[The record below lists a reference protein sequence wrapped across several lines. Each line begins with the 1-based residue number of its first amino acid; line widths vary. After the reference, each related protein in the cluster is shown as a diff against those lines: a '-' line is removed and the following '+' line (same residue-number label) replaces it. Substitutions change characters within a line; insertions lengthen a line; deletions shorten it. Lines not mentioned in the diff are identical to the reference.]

1 MYRWNEGK
9 NEQLLLQRGV
19 SFNDV
24 LYELEHHGII
34 DNYKH
39 PHEAK
44 YPNQYIYVIRL
55 NGYIHYVP
63 YIKEVDYI
71 FLKNIIPS
79 RKLNKKYKGVWLWII
94 QQKS

>member
-1 MYRWNEGK
+1 MKK
-9 NEQLLLQRGV
+9 NRLLIAQRGV

-24 LYELEHHGII
+24 LYELENNGVI

-39 PHEAK
+39 PNEDR

-63 YIKEVDYI
+63 YIIEEDYI

-79 RKLNKKYKGVWLWII
+79 KKLNKKYQGE
-94 QQKS
+94 